1 MSKRPVD
8 LLLDDICE
16 AIDRIEQYISGMSL
30 DVFSKDRKSVDAV
43 VRNLEIIGEAS
54 NRLPADFKNSHSQ
67 IEWHKVVGLRHR
79 IVHEYFGR
87 PSDCLANPAKR
98 FAFFAGGHITNSRLG
113 IQGMVVANAEL

>member
-16 AIDRIEQYISGMSL
+16 AIDRIEQYISGMSF

-67 IEWHKVVGLRHR
+67 IQWHKVIGLRHR
-79 IVHEYFGR
+79 IVHEYFGVDLQIVWQILQKDL
-87 PSDCLANPAKR
+87 PSLREAISQIR
-98 FAFFAGGHITNSRLG
+98 G
-113 IQGMVVANAEL
+113 